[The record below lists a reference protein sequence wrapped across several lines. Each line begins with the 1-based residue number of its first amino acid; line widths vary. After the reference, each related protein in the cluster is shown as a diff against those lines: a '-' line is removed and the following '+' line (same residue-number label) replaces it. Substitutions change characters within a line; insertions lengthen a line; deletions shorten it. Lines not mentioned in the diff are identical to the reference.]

1 MEMGRG
7 CEKVKLELAFLQGCG
22 RKKKKVWKKRGE
34 EFEIV
39 TMPWLWF
46 SEKFLLLLQS
56 CKIDFYPWGYE
67 PAGTSTMRPLYHL
80 STATLYGTT
89 SPFAACGNSIFTLNS
104 SSFYGKYCETKCQT
118 RNRSISKIR
127 EIIVFC
133 CIFYLTSAIF
143 LCFSIPPRFSPLPS
157 AIFSALFLPFHLSL
171 FFLITHSSFSPAF
184 FFHDCSLPRTVNAL
198 V

>member
-39 TMPWLWF
+39 TMPWFWF

-56 CKIDFYPWGYE
+56 CKIDSYPWGYE
-67 PAGTSTMRPLYHL
+67 PAGTSTMKPLYHL

-89 SPFAACGNSIFTLNS
+89 SPFASCGNSIFTLNS
-104 SSFYGKYCETKCQT
+104 SSFYGKWKVLQNKMPNKGLINFKNLRDYYFLLHIL
-118 RNRSISKIR
+118 S
-127 EIIVFC
+127 
-133 CIFYLTSAIF
+133 YLRD
-143 LCFSIPPRFSPLPS
+143 FSLLLLLLRPFSLRFSLR
-157 AIFSALFLPFHLSL
+157 F
-171 FFLITHSSFSPAF
+171 
-184 FFHDCSLPRTVNAL
+184 SLPPISL
-198 V
+198 LSS